1 MNGQAPDYA
10 EPIAAWRVWRVL
22 GRRDDLRLRSVVYG
36 TLWPVGEPMRARCL
50 RHRRSL
56 LPWRRPHEHVAPEEN
71 CTCGVY
77 AADLEG
83 LRPYLDGFEPRLRPV
98 QRVLGRVSLWGDV
111 LECERGWRASFAYP
125 SRLFLP
131 RESSGAE
138 ERAAGLLEYGV
149 PIELLD
155 TSGVGEALD
164 AMAERAGCGVPVPRA
179 RRTA

>member
-1 MNGQAPDYA
+1 MSAQAPDYA

-22 GRRDDLRLRSVVYG
+22 GRRDDIRLRSVVYG
-36 TLWPVGEPMRARCL
+36 TLWPVGEPMLARCL

-111 LECERGWRASFAYP
+111 LECERGWRATLGYP
-125 SRLFLP
+125 QQLYVPTVDARD
-131 RESSGAE
+131 GDA
-138 ERAAGLLEYGV
+138 RAVALGLGEYGV
-149 PIELLD
+149 PVELLECAGSD
-155 TSGVGEALD
+155 EALRLL
-164 AMAERAGCGVPVPRA
+164 EA
-179 RRTA
+179 REHSAAA